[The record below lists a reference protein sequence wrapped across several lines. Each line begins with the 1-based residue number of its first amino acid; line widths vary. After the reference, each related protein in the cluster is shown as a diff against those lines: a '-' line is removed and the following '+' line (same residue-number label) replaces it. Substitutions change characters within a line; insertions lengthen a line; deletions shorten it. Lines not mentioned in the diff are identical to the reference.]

1 MTARLVVAAGL
12 VAGLLGL
19 AATGPV
25 ARAAEA
31 DRAWLALG
39 DSYSSG
45 EGIAGTVPP
54 DRDGP
59 RGDPNSQG
67 RECERATGDGT
78 DATAWAVGA
87 YRAVKDE
94 LGLSGLA
101 FVACTGATIDQ
112 AQGQI
117 DEAETA
123 TGRDRWDVVS
133 FSFGGNNIRF
143 AEVLKGCLDLNSVWG
158 AFDLTPGCDVN
169 ESQLRSRVDMLT
181 GAAGPVA
188 GEYEGTTTLAGLF
201 ETVAAHVEPGGD
213 VVVAGYPHLVEEV
226 AWWDGWRRNVIGNC
240 EGVHDYDVGMLRSV
254 TGYLNEQIARAV
266 TAADQAH
273 RSDGVRFHFVDISR
287 DPYEY
292 SENPRDRHALCSRD
306 PWLNGQTTGMTSGD
320 WWQTH
325 RSFHPLQAGH
335 TNTARVVADQMSG
348 SVTFDDAPVGTD
360 ASTVALVNATMPSG
374 TCGNET
380 LGWPHD
386 PIPLV
391 NGDGESVNASGGF
404 GGASITGA
412 TVIGYADFNADGTTD
427 ALMSVDCF
435 GSPIDNCCAGRASL
449 LTFAL
454 PVTISDSGTVELIG
468 TPITGGAS
476 NGAQRQI
483 TEISLDGTTV
493 ITTESI
499 IYPEQYTEAEIGQS
513 PSQPLTVSYE
523 FDGTQWAAS

>member
-1 MTARLVVAAGL
+1 LTARLVVAAGL

-78 DATAWAVGA
+78 GATAWAVGA

-94 LGLSGLA
+94 LGLSELA

-201 ETVAAHVEPGGD
+201 DTVAAHVEPGGD

-240 EGVHDYDVGMLRSV
+240 EGVESYDVGMLRSV

-273 RSDGVRFHFVDISR
+273 QGDGVRFHFVDISR

-292 SENPRDRHALCSRD
+292 SENSRDRHALCSRD

-335 TNTARVVADQMSG
+335 TNTGRIVADQIRS
-348 SVTFDDAPVGTD
+348 SVNFDDAPEHLGTSAALGLRGLGPVQAGMSLAEAEQAAGVPLSYEESGAGEGGCGYASPPPGLGLDDVGFMVLD
-360 ASTVALVNATMPSG
+360 GVVARVDIDGPS
-374 TCGNET
+374 
-380 LGWPHD
+380 
-386 PIPLV
+386 I
-391 NGDGESVNASGGF
+391 
-404 GGASITGA
+404 A
-412 TVIGYADFNADGTTD
+412 TVSGVRVGDSESEALATYGDLLRIDPHPYTDGHYLVYEPTSAADADY
-427 ALMSVDCF
+427 
-435 GSPIDNCCAGRASL
+435 
-449 LTFAL
+449 
-454 PVTISDSGTVELIG
+454 ELIFE
-468 TPITGGAS
+468 TTGS
-476 NGAQRQI
+476 VV
-483 TEISLDGTTV
+483 TTMR
-493 ITTESI
+493 S
-499 IYPEQYTEAEIGQS
+499 G
-513 PSQPLTVSYE
+513 LSYAVDYIE
-523 FDGTQWAAS
+523 GCA